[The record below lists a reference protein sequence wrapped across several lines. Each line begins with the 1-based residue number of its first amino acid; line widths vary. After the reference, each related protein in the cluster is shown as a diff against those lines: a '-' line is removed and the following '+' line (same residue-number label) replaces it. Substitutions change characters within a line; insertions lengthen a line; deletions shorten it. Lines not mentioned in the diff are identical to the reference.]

1 MDRRER
7 AERILDVAAGLLLR
21 WGYQK
26 VTVDDVAERA
36 GIGKGTVYLH
46 WKSRQDLFRAVF
58 RRELA
63 AAADEL
69 VAAIRAD
76 PRTVLLH
83 ELTRVNFE
91 SVAGRPLLRAH
102 VRADP
107 AVLGKLARDRAESR
121 HDEAFA
127 DYLWLLA
134 EHDLVRTDLPFDDLR
149 YAWHATLEG
158 FFLSPPH
165 PGAADLLAAT
175 VRGAF
180 EPAAEPDPAVLAEL
194 APRVADLFTEIGN
207 QHRAAYEGGKP

>member
-1 MDRRER
+1 MDRQER
-7 AERILDVAAGLLLR
+7 AERILDVAGGLLLR

-26 VTVDDVAERA
+26 VTIDDVAERA

-46 WKSRQDLFRAVF
+46 WKSRQDLFHAVF

-63 AAADEL
+63 AASDEL

-91 SVAGRPLLRAH
+91 SVTGRPLLRAL

-107 AVLGKLARDRAESR
+107 AVLGKLARDRTQSR
-121 HDEAFA
+121 HDEALA
-127 DYLWLLA
+127 DYLRLLT
-134 EHDLVRTDLPFDDLR
+134 EHDLVRTDLPLDQLG

-165 PGAADLLAAT
+165 PDAADLVAAT

-180 EPAAEPDPAVLAEL
+180 EPRTEPDPALLAEL
-194 APRVADLFTEIGN
+194 APQVADLFAKIGN
-207 QHRAAYEGGKP
+207 QHRAAYHGRKS